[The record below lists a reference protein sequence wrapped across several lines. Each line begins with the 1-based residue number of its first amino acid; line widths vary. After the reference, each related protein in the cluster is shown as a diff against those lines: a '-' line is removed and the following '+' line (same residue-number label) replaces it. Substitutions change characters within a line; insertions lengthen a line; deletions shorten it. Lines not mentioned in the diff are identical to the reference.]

1 VTAAQV
7 IRAGT
12 ATATATADPSAE
24 GAALQAALEQHYA
37 QPDLGAA
44 ELPDELLTALPLPDG
59 PALASFLSD
68 KAGRSVR
75 VGLAKRSAGALAGLA
90 TRNAAMEV
98 QFAARRHA
106 DADAALVD
114 LAALLAGAGPDGAD
128 AASSHPPPVGR
139 LEAYDVSHTA
149 GAAAVASRVVF
160 IDGVPVPSL
169 YRRYHLRAAGSSAL
183 GSPNDFASL
192 AEALARRFC
201 RSTGG
206 DTWPD
211 VVLIDGGKGQLS
223 AAVAALAALGIDV
236 GGGGAPPPFRVL
248 SLAKRV
254 EEVFVPGRAEP
265 VAVGA
270 PPPPAD
276 GGRAVTAVTPTPAVL
291 LLMRLRD
298 EAHRHAVRGHR
309 ALRGRDAT
317 ASALAGVPGVG
328 RAKRSALLAH
338 FSGSAEA
345 VAAAT
350 EAQLREVAGV
360 GPALAK
366 SIHTHFHPAE

>member
-7 IRAGT
+7 IRAGAAAADT
-12 ATATATADPSAE
+12 AAAA
-24 GAALQAALEQHYA
+24 AALQAALEQHYA
-37 QPDLGAA
+37 QPDVGAA

-59 PALASFLSD
+59 PALAAFLSD
-68 KAGRSVR
+68 KAGRAVR
-75 VGLAKRSAGALAGLA
+75 VAVAKRSAGALARLA

-106 DADAALVD
+106 DADAALHG
-114 LAALLAGAGPDGAD
+114 LAALLAGAAAPDGAD
-128 AASSHPPPVGR
+128 AASPPPPPPPPVGR

-160 IDGVPVPSL
+160 VDGVPVPSL
-169 YRRYHLRAAGSSAL
+169 YRRYHLRVAGSSAL
-183 GSPNDFASL
+183 GAPNDFASM
-192 AEALARRFC
+192 AEALSRRFC

-206 DTWPD
+206 DAWPD

-236 GGGGAPPPFRVL
+236 AGDHPPFRLL

-254 EEVFVPGRAEP
+254 EEVFVPRRPDA

-270 PPPPAD
+270 PAAAAGGGPVPA
-276 GGRAVTAVTPTPAVL
+276 TPTPAVL

-328 RAKRSALLAH
+328 RAKRLALLAH

-350 EAQLREVAGV
+350 EAQLRAVAGV